1 MPHLDDFVSAP
12 VSKRFWASREITLM
26 NKKVWDRCGNCYG
39 TGKVRSMLRLK
50 RSCQVCGG
58 TGYFNRSI
66 WVADLPEKKSVRLK
80 AVVQR
85 GRNTQKKKKI
95 DTMKPS
101 EPAPSDSAVK
111 TYTFAGKLT
120 RKQ

>member
-1 MPHLDDFVSAP
+1 
-12 VSKRFWASREITLM
+12 M

-39 TGKVRSMLRLK
+39 TGKVRGTLRLK

-95 DTMKPS
+95 DTVKPS

-120 RKQ
+120 RKR